1 MLMSQWF
8 RRLHRWATPLIAI
21 TFLIVLSTG
30 ILLQLKKNL
39 AWVQPP
45 TAKSSGTLPGVTFDE
60 LFAAVR
66 SDPRMQVE
74 SWADVNRVDFRPK
87 DGVVKIDANNR
98 WEMQI
103 DVTTGAVLST
113 AYRRSDLIE
122 SIHDGSWFHS
132 SAKLWIF
139 LPSAII
145 LLLLWVTG
153 IVLFIQPW
161 LRKAR
166 GRAASSPSGGTRR

>member
-1 MLMSQWF
+1 MLLSQWF
-8 RRLHRWATPLIAI
+8 RRLHRWATPFIAV
-21 TFLIVLSTG
+21 TFLIVLTTG

-39 AWVQPP
+39 PWVQPP
-45 TAKSSGTLPGVTFDE
+45 TAEASGTIPGVTFAE
-60 LFAAVR
+60 LLATVR
-66 SDPRMQVE
+66 AEPRMQVE

-87 DGVVKIDANNR
+87 DGVVKIDALSR

-103 DVTTGAVLST
+103 DVTNGRVLSV

-139 LPSAII
+139 LPSAVI

-166 GRAASSPSGGTRR
+166 GRAAAPASTAPRP

>member
-1 MLMSQWF
+1 ML
-8 RRLHRWATPLIAI
+8 AT
-21 TFLIVLSTG
+21 
-30 ILLQLKKNL
+30 
-39 AWVQPP
+39 
-45 TAKSSGTLPGVTFDE
+45 
-60 LFAAVR
+60 VR
-66 SDPRMQVE
+66 ADPRLQVE
-74 SWADVNRVDFRPK
+74 SWKDVNRVDFRPK
-87 DGVVKIDANNR
+87 DGVVKIDALNR

-103 DVTTGAVLST
+103 DVASGAVLSV

-139 LPSAII
+139 LPSAVI

-161 LRKAR
+161 LRKSR
-166 GRAASSPSGGTRR
+166 GRTAVAPSGGTRP

>member
-1 MLMSQWF
+1 MLLSQWF
-8 RRLHRWATPLIAI
+8 RRLHRWATPFIAV

-39 AWVQPP
+39 PWVQPP
-45 TAKSSGTLPGVTFDE
+45 TVKGSGAIPGVTFAE
-60 LFAAVR
+60 MLATVR
-66 SDPRMQVE
+66 SDPRMGVE

-87 DGVVKIDANNR
+87 DGVVKIDTLNR

-103 DVTTGAVLST
+103 DVATGAVLSV

-122 SIHDGSWFHS
+122 SIHDGSWFHA
-132 SAKLWIF
+132 SAKLGIF

-161 LRKAR
+161 LRKGR
-166 GRAASSPSGGTRR
+166 GRAATTSSPGARR

>member
-1 MLMSQWF
+1 MLLSQWF
-8 RRLHRWATPLIAI
+8 RRLHRWATPFVAG

-39 AWVQPP
+39 PWVQPP
-45 TAKSSGTLPGVTFDE
+45 TVKGSSSIPGITFE
-60 LFAAVR
+60 QLLATVR
-66 SDPRMQVE
+66 ADPRLQVE
-74 SWADVNRVDFRPK
+74 SWKDVNRVDFRPK
-87 DGVVKIDANNR
+87 DGVVKIDALNR

-103 DVTTGAVLST
+103 DVASGAVLSV

-139 LPSAII
+139 LPSAVI

-161 LRKAR
+161 LRK
-166 GRAASSPSGGTRR
+166 GRSRTPVAPTGGTRP